1 MKQIQNLYLENLP
14 KGAHYSFN
22 QSVVKRI
29 KNDSVL
35 CAKPQL
41 IPLIAK
47 YESAFLVEEEKFKLS
62 QKSEFTDSLNL
73 LDDMRDNA
81 YRGIKQIVGGYAKV
95 PDSEIQQAAKALNQ
109 LITDYRINVD
119 VQRDQ
124 ESGLLSNFI
133 ADLDGKCA
141 PHVQTLGMGK
151 AVQVLKEANN
161 QYIDVRESRTE
172 ERMHKEKKALETAC
186 AATDTAYRALIAM
199 VNALAMVEGEA
210 DYADFIDY
218 MNSLINEYKTEVLNH
233 PTKPSTPTEPEGEG
247 TGGEEQPT
255 PGGEET
261 GGEDQ
266 PGTGG
271 EGTGGEDEGGNTD
284 PGGDSGYDDD
294 DDEGGLAG

>member
-1 MKQIQNLYLENLP
+1 MKQIQNLYLENMP

-29 KNDSVL
+29 KNDSTL
-35 CAKPQL
+35 CGKPQL

-47 YESAFLVEEEKFKLS
+47 YEAAFLVEEEKFKIS
-62 QKSEFTDSLNL
+62 QKSEFTDSLNQ
-73 LDDMRDNA
+73 LDDMRDSA

-95 PDSEIQQAAKALNQ
+95 PDADIQKAAKALDQ
-109 LITDYRINVD
+109 LITDYRIDVD

-141 PHVQTLGMGK
+141 AHVQTLGMGK

-161 QYIDVRESRTE
+161 QYIEVREVRTE

-199 VNALAMVEGEA
+199 VNALALVEGET

-218 MNSLINEYKTEVLNH
+218 MNSLVSEYKAEVLNQ
-233 PTKPSTPTEPEGEG
+233 PTGGSSSGGGTSTVPDGGTEPEPD
-247 TGGEEQPT
+247 PT
-255 PGGEET
+255 PT
-261 GGEDQ
+261 
-266 PGTGG
+266 PTP
-271 EGTGGEDEGGNTD
+271 D
-284 PGGDSGYDDD
+284 PEPDPTPDPEPDSGGDD

>member
-1 MKQIQNLYLENLP
+1 MLMKQIQILYLENMP

-29 KNDSVL
+29 KNDSTL
-35 CAKPQL
+35 CGKPQL

-47 YESAFLVEEEKFKLS
+47 YEAAFLVEEEKFKIS
-62 QKSEFTDSLNL
+62 QKSEFTDSLNQ
-73 LDDMRDNA
+73 LDDMRDSA

-95 PDSEIQQAAKALNQ
+95 PDADIQKAAKALDQ

-141 PHVQTLGMGK
+141 AHVQTLGMGK

-161 QYIDVRESRTE
+161 QYIEVREVRTE

-199 VNALAMVEGEA
+199 VNALALVEGET
-210 DYADFIDY
+210 DYADFESGTVTVTSYETATHYCVKVADDGVGFDQTCPLDERKHIGIRNVRERLQV
-218 MNSLINEYKTEVLNH
+218 MCGGSLTVESQKGIGTTALLQIPK
-233 PTKPSTPTEPEGEG
+233 EGMK
-247 TGGEEQPT
+247 
-255 PGGEET
+255 
-261 GGEDQ
+261 
-266 PGTGG
+266 
-271 EGTGGEDEGGNTD
+271 
-284 PGGDSGYDDD
+284 
-294 DDEGGLAG
+294 L

>member
-29 KNDSVL
+29 KNDSTL
-35 CAKPQL
+35 CGKPQL

-47 YESAFLVEEEKFKLS
+47 YEAAFLVEEEKFKIS
-62 QKSEFTDSLNL
+62 QKSEFTDSLNQ
-73 LDDMRDNA
+73 LDDMRDSA

-95 PDSEIQQAAKALNQ
+95 PDADIQKAAKALDQ

-141 PHVQTLGMGK
+141 AHVQTLGMGK

-161 QYIDVRESRTE
+161 QYIEVREVRTE

-218 MNSLINEYKTEVLNH
+218 MNSLVSEYKAEVLNQSA
-233 PTKPSTPTEPEGEG
+233 KPATPSQPEDD
-247 TGGEEQPT
+247 TAGGEEQPA
-255 PGGEET
+255 PGGEEQPGTGGDDT

-266 PGTGG
+266 GGT
-271 EGTGGEDEGGNTD
+271 TD
-284 PGGDSGYDDD
+284 PGGDGGGDDDD